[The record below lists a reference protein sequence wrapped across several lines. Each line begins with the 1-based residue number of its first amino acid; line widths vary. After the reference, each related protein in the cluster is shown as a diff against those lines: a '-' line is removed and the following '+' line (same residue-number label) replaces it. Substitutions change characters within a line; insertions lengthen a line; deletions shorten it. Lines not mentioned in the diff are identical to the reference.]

1 MKIDLKLIPVVIIC
15 GLSACIWDGSS
26 TYEKQLNGPYYLE
39 AYNDYNEM
47 SIGIEDKEIRVGV
60 IKATVFA
67 IGQTDQFIVAK
78 QHPLNE
84 SRNID
89 KSITNYFIIPLN
101 QKISKA
107 TDRNYFGPLT
117 LDEFNGKRHELGMD
131 SVPFTIVFKDLK

>member
-1 MKIDLKLIPVVIIC
+1 MKIDLKFIPIVMIC

-26 TYEKQLNGPYYLE
+26 TYEKQLNGPYYLD
-39 AYNDYNEM
+39 AYDDYNEM

-67 IGQTDQFIVAK
+67 VGQTDQFIVAK
-78 QHPLNE
+78 QHPLDE

-107 TDRNYFGPLT
+107 IDGNYFGPLS
-117 LDEFNGKRHELGMD
+117 LNEFNEKRHELGME
-131 SVPFTIVFKDLK
+131 SVPFTIVFKELE

>member
-1 MKIDLKLIPVVIIC
+1 MKIALKSIPVVIAFLLAGC
-15 GLSACIWDGSS
+15 VWSGSS
-26 TYEKQLNGPYYLE
+26 TYQKQLNGSYYLD

-67 IGQTDQFIVAK
+67 VGQTNQFIVAK
-78 QHPLNE
+78 QHPLDE

-89 KSITNYFIIPLN
+89 KSTTNYFIIPLN

-107 TDRNYFGPLT
+107 IDRNYLGPLSFN
-117 LDEFNGKRHELGMD
+117 EFNTKRHELGMGHI
-131 SVPFTIVFKDLK
+131 PFTIVFKELE